1 MDNTVA
7 AVIVTY
13 NRKQLLKECLSNLLR
28 QSYSNL
34 DVLVVDNDSTDGTT
48 ELVHRFTDKRVKY
61 INTGKNLGGAGGFQ
75 FGIREA
81 VKRGYD
87 YLWLMD
93 DDTMPTETALK
104 SLMDFAKA
112 HPNFGFLSSK
122 VLWKDKSICNMNIPK
137 VSINRKLQNFDGD
150 PSQILMASFVSFF
163 VPSKVVKKVGLPIK
177 EFFIWGDDIEY
188 SRRISRQLDCYFV
201 PDSVVIHK
209 SASNNGSNIAT
220 DSIDRLNR
228 YNYAYRNE
236 VYIYRREGLGGWIHL
251 ILKTIL
257 HIMRVIIKAPNNK
270 KERLSIIWQS
280 TKNGFRFDPQIEF
293 VEVR

>member
-61 INTGKNLGGAGGFQ
+61 INTGKNFGGAGGFQ
-75 FGIREA
+75 FGVREA